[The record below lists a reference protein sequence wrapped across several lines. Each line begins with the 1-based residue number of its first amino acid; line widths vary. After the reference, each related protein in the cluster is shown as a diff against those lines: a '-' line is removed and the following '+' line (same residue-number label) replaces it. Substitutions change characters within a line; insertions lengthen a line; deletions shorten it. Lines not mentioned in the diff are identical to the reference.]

1 MSDKTQN
8 QSFESNIAI
17 VDEEIRKRKSK
28 WTLAALSWIDFE
40 DVEQILRIHIYKKW
54 SLYDHKKPLAPWL
67 NIIISNQIKNI
78 IRNNYGNYARP
89 CLKCAAAEWDDSCT
103 IYGEQCKKCPMYAH
117 WESNKKDAFN
127 TKITLPLENHIKEV
141 HDMTNEGFDLLRS
154 THSLSSALKKVLK
167 PAEWMVY
174 EMLCLK
180 NQKEE
185 EVAKLLGFKTT
196 EKNRSP
202 GYKQIKNLKR
212 SILIKAKKCITN
224 GEVEIYG

>member
-1 MSDKTQN
+1 MAHKVQKE
-8 QSFESNIAI
+8 SFEKNIDI
-17 VDEEIRKRKSK
+17 IDEEIRKRKNK
-28 WTLAALSWIDFE
+28 WNLAALSWIDFE

-54 SLYDHKKPLAPWL
+54 TLYDPKKPLAPWL

-89 CLKCAAAEWDDSCT
+89 CLKCAAAEWDDSCS
-103 IYGEQCKKCPMYAH
+103 IYGEQCKKCPLYAH
-117 WESNKKDAFN
+117 WENNKKDAFN
-127 TKITLPLENHIKEV
+127 TKVTLPLENHIKEV
-141 HDMTNEGFDLLRS
+141 HDMTNEGFDLLKS
-154 THSLSSALKKVLK
+154 TQSLSSALKKVLK
-167 PAEWMVY
+167 PAEWIVY
-174 EMLCLK
+174 EMLCLQ

-185 EVAKLLGFKTT
+185 EVARLLGFKTT

-212 SILIKAKKCITN
+212 SIIIKAKRCIIN